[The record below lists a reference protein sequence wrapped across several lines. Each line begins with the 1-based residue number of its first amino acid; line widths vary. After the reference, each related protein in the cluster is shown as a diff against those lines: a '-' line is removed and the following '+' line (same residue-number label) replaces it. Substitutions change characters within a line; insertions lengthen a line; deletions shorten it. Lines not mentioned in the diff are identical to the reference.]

1 MTNGIPNHKTNFR
14 RRFCPA
20 SYRPARSAP
29 PALPLMESLMIRLWE
44 TPWLTA
50 FVFTLGCLVTNPL
63 IGKAQDPL
71 DRDLAGKAYRAVDPI
86 EGDLKV
92 VGSKSMANLLDH
104 WAERLKKHHP
114 KLKIDL
120 DCNGS
125 ETALPELANNKEV
138 LAALS
143 RALSASEIKDLE
155 KKTGREIIMVP
166 VCLNE
171 LVLIAHKD
179 NPVKEITLDQLAK
192 AYAFS
197 GNESREAAWGDLG
210 AQGAWAKTPV
220 ELQGRDHTSGNRGY
234 IFKFLNLQGDSRE
247 RKQKENP
254 SNRAIVEAVGKE
266 KGALGYCPK
275 NLVSKEVKSI
285 RLTSNDGK
293 EPVVLRQPM
302 VLVAT
307 REKGKK
313 FPAPFLEYLGLV
325 LSQSGQDGVLLDG
338 FQPLDRAEVLAG
350 LDRVGFSPVK

>member
-1 MTNGIPNHKTNFR
+1 
-14 RRFCPA
+14 
-20 SYRPARSAP
+20 
-29 PALPLMESLMIRLWE
+29 MIRLWDIH
-44 TPWLTA
+44 WLMT
-50 FVFTLGCLVTNPL
+50 FVFTLVVLGAAGPMGN
-63 IGKAQDPL
+63 AQDPL
-71 DRDLAGKAYRAVDPI
+71 DRDLAGKAYRAIDPI
-86 EGDLKV
+86 EGELKV

-120 DCNGS
+120 DCDGS
-125 ETALPELANNKEV
+125 ETALPELARNKEV

-143 RALSASEIKDLE
+143 RTLSPSEIKDLE
-155 KKTGREIIMVP
+155 KKSGREIIAIP

-171 LVLIAHKD
+171 LVLITHKD
-179 NPVKEITLDQLAK
+179 NPVKEITLEQLEK
-192 AYAFS
+192 AYSFKAS
-197 GNESREAAWGDLG
+197 ESKEIAWGELG
-210 AQGAWAKTPV
+210 AKGDWAKTPV

-234 IFKFLNLQGDSRE
+234 IFKFLNLQGDFQQ

-254 SNRAIVEAVGKE
+254 GNRAIVEAVGKE

-293 EPVVLRQPM
+293 ENVVLRQPM

-307 REKGKK
+307 REKGKT
-313 FPAPFLEYLGLV
+313 FPGPFLEYLGLA

-338 FQPLDRAEVLAG
+338 FQPLERAEVLAG